1 MTMIKKRQ
9 SKWLFIGA
17 IGIVFGDIGTSPL
30 YALQAIFGVS
40 HLPFTITDIIGAISL
55 IIWAIIL
62 VVTIKYIGLVMRAN
76 NNGEGGIIALT
87 ALVRRT
93 NISQRKKIVF
103 TILGLVGVSL
113 FYGDSIITPA
123 ISVLSAVEGTRIIL
137 PQFTAYII
145 PATIAILA
153 GLFLLQARGTGR
165 IGLLFGP
172 IMIAWFIV
180 SAIGGLSQIIHYP
193 QIFEALLPTTAL
205 SFFAT
210 NPLPGFVAMGA
221 VILAITGAEALYAD
235 MGHFGRPAITSAW
248 FFLVFPALLCTYLGQ
263 GALVAQHPETI
274 SEAYFLMFPSAFHLP
289 VIILATVATLIA
301 SQAVI
306 SGAFS
311 LTRQAIQ
318 LGFAPRLTIHYTSQ
332 NEVGQVYLPALNWIL
347 AILVIVTVVGFG
359 SSANLAGAFGFAV
372 CGALAIDTILLLV
385 IMRRS
390 WHTPVLVIVLT
401 AAIFLTIDGLF
412 LSSSLSKLLHGAWF
426 PIVIAI
432 TGFTLLTTW
441 YKGHSIISRER
452 HRGEGSLKSFV
463 TKLHHSQIP
472 RIAGNAVYLG
482 QHTGN
487 APLALHETVEQLH
500 ELHDNVVVVTVK
512 TTDTPHVPNRS
523 RVVFDGLGHPDDG
536 ISHVTLQFGYKDT
549 PNIPKA
555 LELARRKSPEVD
567 FDPYT
572 ATYFTSISQPTIVH
586 NHRMAKW
593 RKLLYLFMDR
603 NASNPSSYYKLP
615 LDHTIE
621 MRSFLEL

>member
-17 IGIVFGDIGTSPL
+17 IGVVFGDIGTSPL

-40 HLPFTITDIIGAISL
+40 HLPFTVADIVGAISL

-62 VVTIKYIGLVMRAN
+62 VVTIKYVGLVMRAN

-87 ALVRRT
+87 ALMRRT
-93 NISQRKKIVF
+93 NISQRKKIIL
-103 TILGLVGVSL
+103 TLLGLVGVSL
-113 FYGDSIITPA
+113 FYGDSVITPA
-123 ISVLSAVEGTRIIL
+123 ISVLSAVEGTRLIM
-137 PQFTAYII
+137 PQFAPYII
-145 PATIAILA
+145 PVTIAILS
-153 GLFLLQARGTGR
+153 GLFLLQSRGTGK
-165 IGLLFGP
+165 IGLFFGP
-172 IMIAWFIV
+172 IMVAWFII
-180 SAIGGLSQIIHYP
+180 SAIGGLSQIVQYP

-205 SFFAT
+205 SFFIH

-235 MGHFGRPAITSAW
+235 MGHFGRPAITNSW
-248 FFLVFPALLCTYLGQ
+248 LLLVFPALLLTYLGQ
-263 GALVAQHPETI
+263 GALVAQHPEAI
-274 SEAYFLMFPSAFHLP
+274 SGAFFLMFPAAFHLP
-289 VIILATVATLIA
+289 IVMLATIATLIA

-311 LTRQAIQ
+311 LTRQAVQ
-318 LGFAPRLTIHYTSQ
+318 LGFAPRLTIRHTSQ

-347 AILVIVTVVGFG
+347 ASLVLITVIGFG
-359 SSANLAGAFGFAV
+359 SSANLAGAYGFAV

-385 IMRRS
+385 IMRQS
-390 WHTPVLVIVLT
+390 WHVQLLLVIIVGF
-401 AAIFLTIDGLF
+401 IFLSVDAIF
-412 LSSSLSKLLHGAWF
+412 LSSSLSKLFHGAWL
-426 PIVIAI
+426 PVAIALA
-432 TGFTLLTTW
+432 GFTLLTTW
-441 YKGHSIISRER
+441 YKGHTIISRER

-463 TKLHHSQIP
+463 TKLHHSKIP
-472 RIAGNAVYLG
+472 RINGDAVYLG
-482 QHTGN
+482 QHAGN
-487 APLALHETVEQLH
+487 APLALHETMEQLH
-500 ELHDNVVVVTVK
+500 ELHNNVVVVTVQ
-512 TTDTPHVPNRS
+512 TTDTPHVPERS
-523 RVVFDGLGHPDDG
+523 RVIFDGLGHPDDG
-536 ISHVTLQFGYKDT
+536 ISHVILQFGYKDT

-555 LELARRKSPEVD
+555 LELAREKSPEVD
-567 FDPYT
+567 FDPYA